1 MCQIIIRPL
10 LAAGLTLLTLTGCDN
25 RTKEAVRW
33 DQIAQT
39 LQKNSKVQRWEQ
51 AKSLRGNNNHY
62 HDRVPW

>member
-1 MCQIIIRPL
+1 MYQIIIRL
-10 LAAGLTLLTLTGCDN
+10 SLAAGLTLLTLTGCDN

-51 AKSLRGNNNHY
+51 AKSLWGNNNHY